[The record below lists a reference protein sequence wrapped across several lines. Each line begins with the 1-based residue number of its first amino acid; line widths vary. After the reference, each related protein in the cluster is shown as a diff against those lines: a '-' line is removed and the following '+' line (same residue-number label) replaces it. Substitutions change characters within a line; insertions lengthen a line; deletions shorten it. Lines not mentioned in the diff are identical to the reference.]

1 MNIAVNT
8 DFLSGQGCP
17 QPALRAIA
25 EAGFTHLHWCHHW
38 CTDFLYSPSEIRQIE
53 RWLHEYG
60 LRLLDIHGSAG
71 QEKVWFSTE
80 EYSRQAGVDL
90 VRNRLE
96 MLHALGGTGALMMHI
111 PCFQHGNSPERNE
124 QVRRQVTALRRS
136 LDELMP
142 TLDRLDAR
150 IAVENMWSD
159 TFEVIHQLL
168 QDYPA
173 NRLGICYDSG
183 HANGRIL
190 PGIDALEC
198 DKHRLMALHLHD
210 NDGLADQ
217 HQPPFMG
224 TLDWSRLAAIIASS
238 GYPREISFEIAM
250 RCTPFYNPEL
260 KANQRPQDI
269 ADFLHDAYDRCRRF
283 TIMVRGEQ

>member
-25 EAGFTHLHWCHHW
+25 EAGFTHLHWCHQW
-38 CTDFLYSPSEIRQIE
+38 CTDFLYSPSEIRQIGL
-53 RWLHEYG
+53 WLREYG

-80 EYSRQAGVDL
+80 EYVRLAGVDL

-96 MLHALGGTGALMMHI
+96 MLQDLGGTGALMMHI

-124 QVRRQVTALRRS
+124 QVRRQVDALRRS

-142 TLDRLDAR
+142 TLERLDTR

-173 NRLGICYDSG
+173 HRLGICYDSG

-190 PGIDALEC
+190 PGIDAFER

-224 TLDWSRLAAIIASS
+224 TLDWTRLAAIIASS

-250 RCTPFYNPEL
+250 RCTPFYNTDL

-269 ADFLHDAYDRCRRF
+269 ADFLRDAYDRCRRF

>member
-25 EAGFTHLHWCHHW
+25 EAGFTHLHWCHQW
-38 CTDFLYSPSEIRQIE
+38 CTDFLYSPSEIRQIGC
-53 RWLHEYG
+53 WLREYG

-80 EYSRQAGVDL
+80 EYVRQAGVDL

-96 MLHALGGTGALMMHI
+96 MLHELGGTGALMMHI

-124 QVRRQVTALRRS
+124 QVRRQVDALRRS

-142 TLDRLDAR
+142 TLERLDTR
-150 IAVENMWSD
+150 IAIENMWSD

-173 NRLGICYDSG
+173 HRLGICYDSG

-190 PGIDALEC
+190 PGIDAGER

-224 TLDWSRLAAIIASS
+224 TLDWNRLAAIIASS

-269 ADFLHDAYDRCRRF
+269 ADFLRDAYDRCRRF
-283 TIMVRGEQ
+283 TVMVRGEQ